1 MLLSLLKVRFL
12 SLFAAML
19 TGKQKRRSLGMI
31 ILLSLLL
38 LWAAASFLAL
48 FGGMLILI
56 AEPLF
61 RAGASHVYFG
71 IGGLFALLL
80 MLVGSGM
87 LTKNQL
93 YVAGDNEL
101 LLSMPIPA
109 RFILLSRLLFL
120 LVINYFLEALLAI
133 PLVGIWLLSGRAEA
147 GTAFCLLAV
156 LLALPLLALSLSSFF
171 AYLIS
176 RISAKIPKKSL
187 VTVLFSLLFIGAY
200 YFFVFG
206 LEGFLTALAEDVTP
220 LVVFVD
226 SFAPA
231 AILGRAMDGA
241 VPELLLVLFTVALT
255 VLLVLYWLSRTYLRT
270 VLEPQATSAPVYRAR
285 RLRRRTP
292 LYALTVRELRH
303 LGSSAGYMLNAGIG
317 LLFMVAVPILLL
329 FRGEMLL
336 TLYKAYPFLKGTL
349 PAIGTT
355 VMMMLSSMVFFSA
368 SAVSLEGRALWIV
381 RTSPVPTYTVLL
393 SKLLLHLIPT
403 LPAAAIGAI
412 LTSVALRLDVRHGL
426 LLLLNTAAFVL
437 LSALFGLVANL
448 FFPRLTWKN
457 ELEPIKQ
464 GMASLVAMLGS
475 GLAALLFGGGS
486 ILLSILLPAS
496 LALLIL
502 LALTLAAAF
511 GLLAFLR
518 RGGVRIFESL

>member
-1 MLLSLLKVRFL
+1 
-12 SLFAAML
+12 
-19 TGKQKRRSLGMI
+19 
-31 ILLSLLL
+31 
-38 LWAAASFLAL
+38 
-48 FGGMLILI
+48 
-56 AEPLF
+56 
-61 RAGASHVYFG
+61 
-71 IGGLFALLL
+71 
-80 MLVGSGM
+80 
-87 LTKNQL
+87 
-93 YVAGDNEL
+93 
-101 LLSMPIPA
+101 
-109 RFILLSRLLFL
+109 
-120 LVINYFLEALLAI
+120 
-133 PLVGIWLLSGRAEA
+133 
-147 GTAFCLLAV
+147 
-156 LLALPLLALSLSSFF
+156 
-171 AYLIS
+171 
-176 RISAKIPKKSL
+176 
-187 VTVLFSLLFIGAY
+187 
-200 YFFVFG
+200 
-206 LEGFLTALAEDVTP
+206 
-220 LVVFVD
+220 
-226 SFAPA
+226 
-231 AILGRAMDGA
+231 
-241 VPELLLVLFTVALT
+241 
-255 VLLVLYWLSRTYLRT
+255 
-270 VLEPQATSAPVYRAR
+270 
-285 RLRRRTP
+285 
-292 LYALTVRELRH
+292 
-303 LGSSAGYMLNAGIG
+303 
-317 LLFMVAVPILLL
+317 
-329 FRGEMLL
+329 MLL

-475 GLAALLFGGGS
+475 GLTALLFGGGS

>member
-1 MLLSLLKVRFL
+1 M
-12 SLFAAML
+12 
-19 TGKQKRRSLGMI
+19 
-31 ILLSLLL
+31 
-38 LWAAASFLAL
+38 
-48 FGGMLILI
+48 
-56 AEPLF
+56 
-61 RAGASHVYFG
+61 
-71 IGGLFALLL
+71 
-80 MLVGSGM
+80 
-87 LTKNQL
+87 
-93 YVAGDNEL
+93 
-101 LLSMPIPA
+101 
-109 RFILLSRLLFL
+109 
-120 LVINYFLEALLAI
+120 
-133 PLVGIWLLSGRAEA
+133 
-147 GTAFCLLAV
+147 
-156 LLALPLLALSLSSFF
+156 
-171 AYLIS
+171 
-176 RISAKIPKKSL
+176 
-187 VTVLFSLLFIGAY
+187 
-200 YFFVFG
+200 
-206 LEGFLTALAEDVTP
+206 TALAEDVTP

-292 LYALTVRELRH
+292 LYALTVREIRH
-303 LGSSAGYMLNAGIG
+303 LGSSAGYMLNAGLG
-317 LLFMVAVPILLL
+317 LLFMLAVPVLLL

-349 PAIGTT
+349 PAIGPT

-403 LPAAAIGAI
+403 LPAAAVGAI
-412 LTSVALRLDVRHGL
+412 LTSVALRLDMRYGL

-448 FFPRLTWKN
+448 FFPKLTWKN

-475 GLAALLFGGGS
+475 GLAALLFGGGG